1 MSGQQNNAGDAFS
14 RQLDEVRHAKDEL
27 QRNRSTV
34 SGPPGPSRRPGGQG
48 PGRIVSA
55 AQHTHNNVLQQPTMS
70 QGGSSTRNIWNEQRT
85 PTSGSSFVN
94 NNRGQQQ
101 PVASE
106 RSVPRHNVWG
116 QQAPIPTGTA
126 LVKYNG
132 GSQQPAT
139 NPSGFPGHSI
149 RNQQSLDPSGLPS
162 NSAEGHQPGVNPFST
177 SLVNSSSGWQPA
189 TSSSS
194 LSRHHIRDQQGVI
207 ATGTSFLNSSRS
219 QQPRTY
225 NPSDH
230 TQPLGIPDRDTRPPP
245 LPASTVFRQACD
257 NCIQENIDCDIGRP
271 ECNVCFKKG
280 LECRYNPL

>member
-1 MSGQQNNAGDAFS
+1 MSEQQNDTGNAFRS
-14 RQLDEVRHAKDEL
+14 QLDEVQHAKDEL
-27 QRNRSTV
+27 QRNQPTV
-34 SGPPGPSRRPGGQG
+34 SGPPRPPRRPGGQG
-48 PGRIVSA
+48 PGRTATAVQDA
-55 AQHTHNNVLQQPTMS
+55 CKNGRQQPTIS
-70 QGGSSTRNIWNEQRT
+70 QGDSSIRNIWNKQLT
-85 PTSGSSFVN
+85 PTSGNSFADN
-94 NNRGQQQ
+94 SRGQQ
-101 PVASE
+101 PAASE

-116 QQAPIPTGTA
+116 QQSPASTGTS

-139 NPSGFPGHSI
+139 NPSDFISHSI

-177 SLVNSSSGWQPA
+177 SLVNSSRGWQPV

-230 TQPLGIPDRDTRPPP
+230 TKPFGIPDRDTRPPP

-271 ECNVCFKKG
+271 ECNVCYKKG
-280 LECRYNPL
+280 LECHYNPL